1 MAIEHGS
8 RLNAIFATHALGLM
22 ELQKNNYSQARN
34 WCSLSNKLS
43 REENHLVSVK
53 EASECLAEEYEQ
65 MGNHEKALSF
75 YKIASN
81 IKDSIFGHEKTKQL
95 TELELNFQFEK
106 EQLADSLE
114 FVRTS
119 LIQEKKIS
127 NQRIGLFST
136 GVITAIMIL
145 LAFVVYQGKQRSEK
159 LLLNILP
166 KEVAT
171 ELKNTGKAKAR
182 RFDNVTVIFTDFK
195 GFTQMSENLSA
206 ESLVAEINL
215 CFSEFDSIM
224 TKYGIEK
231 IKTIGDAY
239 MAVAGLPIQ
248 NEKHAQLAVSAALEM
263 VEFMKTRKATLEK
276 QEKLGFEMRVGIH
289 SGDVVAG
296 IVGTKK
302 FQYDIWG
309 DTVNTAARMESSGE
323 VSRVNISSATYKLVK
338 DEFQCTPR
346 GQLKVKGKGMVNM
359 FFADAVNQTESTSV
373 S

>member
-1 MAIEHGS
+1 M
-8 RLNAIFATHALGLM
+8 
-22 ELQKNNYSQARN
+22 
-34 WCSLSNKLS
+34 
-43 REENHLVSVK
+43 
-53 EASECLAEEYEQ
+53 
-65 MGNHEKALSF
+65 
-75 YKIASN
+75 
-81 IKDSIFGHEKTKQL
+81 KDSVYGNERMKEL
-95 TELELNFQFEK
+95 TQLELNFQFEK

-136 GVITAIMIL
+136 GVITAIMVL
-145 LAFVVYQGKQRSEK
+145 LAVVVYQGKQRSEK

-182 RFDNVTVIFTDFK
+182 HFDNVTVIFTDFK

-206 ESLVAEINL
+206 ESLVSEINL

-224 TKYGIEK
+224 TKYGVEK

-239 MAVAGLPIQ
+239 MAVSGLPIP
-248 NEKHAQLAVSAALEM
+248 NEKHAQSAVLATLEM
-263 VEFMKTRKATLEK
+263 VAFMKKRKEALAEEGK
-276 QEKLGFEMRVGIH
+276 IGFEMRVGVH

-323 VSRVNISSATYKLVK
+323 VSKVNISDATHQLVK

-346 GQLKVKGKGMVNM
+346 GELNVKGKGMVNM
-359 FFADAVNQTESTSV
+359 FFVDAVNQTSSTSV